1 MINRQKIIRVTGL
14 VIASLYLMFTQPAA
28 AAPADNLPRLTTDS
42 EGHMVCHLCG
52 PEKKDSYFL
61 ADYPQGYKV
70 KTASYSKIQD
80 TSRYAILMSDSAPG
94 AAANQTPDFF
104 YIDKLAATPA
114 ISSIQFD
121 NDRSNLSSA
130 RSVSVTEKNGVTLL
144 SVIWKNGERNTFSLD
159 NKAPAYTA
167 QILRSQ
173 DDRLYCRNCGGK
185 GKDTLIKG
193 ADEAGLYTQLIDSPF
208 LALLKQDGG
217 TACPAGNWYVVS
229 KNRAPPEIR
238 EITGV
243 GCDEIADLKPSIKAG
258 VTTLNIRYINGK
270 AKTLA
275 LENH

>member
-14 VIASLYLMFTQPAA
+14 MIASLYLMFTQPAT

-61 ADYPQGYKV
+61 ADYPQGYKI

-80 TSRYAILMSDSAPG
+80 TSRYAILMSDSSPG

-130 RSVSVTEKNGVTLL
+130 RSVSVTEKMASRCSALSGRTENVIPSRWIMKHRLIQPRFCVHRTTGSFAVTAA
-144 SVIWKNGERNTFSLD
+144 VKR
-159 NKAPAYTA
+159 K
-167 QILRSQ
+167 
-173 DDRLYCRNCGGK
+173 
-185 GKDTLIKG
+185 
-193 ADEAGLYTQLIDSPF
+193 
-208 LALLKQDGG
+208 
-217 TACPAGNWYVVS
+217 
-229 KNRAPPEIR
+229 IR
-238 EITGV
+238 
-243 GCDEIADLKPSIKAG
+243 
-258 VTTLNIRYINGK
+258 
-270 AKTLA
+270 
-275 LENH
+275 